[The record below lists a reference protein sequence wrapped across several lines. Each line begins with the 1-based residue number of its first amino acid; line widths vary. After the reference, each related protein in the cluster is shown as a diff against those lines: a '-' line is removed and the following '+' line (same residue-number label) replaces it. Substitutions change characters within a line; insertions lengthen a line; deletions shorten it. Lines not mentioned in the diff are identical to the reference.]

1 MSKLIMFNLI
11 TLDGFFEGAKNWDL
25 DWHRTVVDEEF
36 NRFAVEQLNSADRL
50 LFGRVTYEGMAA
62 HWPNAKGYV
71 AHLMNSL
78 PKFVYS
84 STLSPP
90 TWKNTTLVTGSA
102 VIEIAKL
109 KHTSDGNS
117 FIMGSAKLCEGLIKA
132 GLFDEY
138 RIMVTPTILGNGR
151 PLFPRGIAR
160 QNLKLL
166 ETRTLASGG
175 VILRY
180 EPVPGERDRN

>member
-1 MSKLIMFNLI
+1 MFNLI
-11 TLDGFFEGAKNWDL
+11 TLDGFFEGSKNWDL

-62 HWPNAKGYV
+62 HWTNAKGYV
-71 AHLMNSL
+71 AELMNRL
-78 PKFVYS
+78 PKLVFS
-84 STLSPP
+84 ATLPP
-90 TWKNTTLVTGSA
+90 PSWKNTTLVRGSA
-102 VIEIAKL
+102 VAEVAKL

-117 FIMGSAKLCEGLIKA
+117 FIMGSANLCESLMRA

-151 PLFPRGIAR
+151 ALFPKGIAR

-180 EPVPGERDRN
+180 EPVPGEGNRN